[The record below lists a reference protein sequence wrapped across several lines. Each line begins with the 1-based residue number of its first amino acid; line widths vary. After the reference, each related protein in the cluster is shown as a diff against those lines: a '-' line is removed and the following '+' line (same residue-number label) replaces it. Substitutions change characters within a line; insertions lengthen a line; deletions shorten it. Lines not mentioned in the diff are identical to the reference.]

1 MITDETITGIVVT
14 HNTKDLFQRAY
25 ESVRKFHPG
34 MKIIIVN
41 GSDKNNP
48 CRKYV
53 ESLSDDKTMV
63 IKSDVNI
70 GHGRGINWALGFVKT
85 PYALIFDSDIEM
97 IKSPVEEMMTSL
109 EDDIYGVGTVIKTDL
124 GGFNF
129 GERPDESK
137 LGSMKYL
144 QPYFCLIQIAEYK
157 KYAPFIHHGAPAVST
172 CLDIRRRGLDK
183 AIKNFDLSGYIK
195 HDFYGTRGVRVAANK
210 PEIEDE
216 WDKVIKPNSITCITC
231 TGDRI
236 VAFDLCARWMQD
248 QTIIPSQWIVID
260 DGKIP
265 MANIPKNCEY
275 IRREPQKNDPLH
287 TMVINLKLALSK
299 VTGDKII
306 IIEDDEYYA
315 PEYIKE
321 MSKQLN
327 GYDLVGIG
335 KSKYYNIQAFKYYQH
350 NGKEFSDHA
359 SLAQTAFKKSL
370 IPSILG
376 KMNGDQFLDIRIWQ
390 GLKGNAHILVD
401 DKESLYVG
409 MKGLPGRSGIG
420 SGHNPNMEGY
430 KNDNNKTVLKEWIK
444 NKKHLDLYLDLKI
457 KASERRE
464 SMGTY
469 KAIGNGGH
477 IQPNSPHKSSLYGVI
492 RPGTVFTYEGP
503 KGSWM
508 QPIDEPEKKIV
519 PVEELPF
526 YAAAKKIA
534 DDKGDPALDQTPLS
548 PAPKLKGKKK

>member
-1 MITDETITGIVVT
+1 MITGIVVT
-14 HNTKDLFQRAY
+14 YNTADYFKRAY
-25 ESVRKFHPG
+25 ESVRKFLPD
-34 MKIIIVN
+34 MKIIIVD

-48 CRKYV
+48 CYGYTQ
-53 ESLSDDKTMV
+53 SLADDNTRV
-63 IKSDVNI
+63 FHTGHNI
-70 GHGRGINWALGFVKT
+70 GHGKGINTGIGHVQT
-85 PYALIFDSDIEM
+85 PYAMIFDSDIEM
-97 IKSPVEEMMTSL
+97 LKSPVAEMLAMM
-109 EDDIYGVGTVIKTDL
+109 EDDTYGIGCIQKTDT
-124 GGFNF
+124 GGFIY
-129 GERPDESK
+129 GERPDAKES
-137 LGSMKYL
+137 MRYL
-144 QPYFCLIQIAEYK
+144 QPYFCLIQMKEYK
-157 KYAPFIHHGAPAVST
+157 KYPPFIHHGAPAVSAM
-172 CLDIRRRGLDK
+172 L
-183 AIKNFDLSGYIK
+183 AIHKKGISEKVVKEFPVADYIK
-195 HDFYGTRGVRVAANK
+195 HDFYGTRGVRVAKNQ

-376 KMNGDQFLDIRIWQ
+376 KMNGDQFLDLRIWQ

-401 DKESLYVG
+401 DKEILYVG

-457 KASERRE
+457 KASEGRE
-464 SMGTY
+464 TVGTY
-469 KAIGNGGH
+469 IAIKNGGH
-477 IQPNSPHKSSLYGVI
+477 IHANSPHKSSLYGVI

-508 QPIDEPEKKIV
+508 QPVDEPEKKVV

-534 DDKGDPALDQTPLS
+534 DDKGEPALDQTPLS